1 MHKLNHSVSFGDC
14 DPAGIVYYPNVYAW
28 FDRTFHDWLR
38 HFGGHAELS
47 RKLGAVG
54 IGVMETSARFRRP
67 MHDGDVLSLT
77 LSIEKWSR
85 KSLQLAYEGRVGSM
99 VAVTGTEVRGLFK
112 RGDNGMV
119 AAELDA
125 LREIMDGNEQR
136 R

>member
-1 MHKLNHSVSFGDC
+1 MHELDHPVSFGDC

-38 HFGGHAELS
+38 HIGSHAELC

-67 MHDGDVLSLT
+67 MRDGDVLSLT
-77 LSIEKWSR
+77 LSIEKWNR
-85 KSLQLAYEGRVGSM
+85 KCLQLAYEGRVGDL

-112 RGDNGMV
+112 RCDNGMV

-125 LREIMDGNEQR
+125 LREIVDGNEQR